1 MSPLAKELVEKL
13 NNEEDTQVLAQ
24 VLDFYEYLKQK
35 KIRNYKKS
43 GQLLRKMMQ
52 MKNSYN
58 IQFAKSTE
66 KFIS

>member
-24 VLDFYEYLKQK
+24 VLDFYEYLKRK